1 MASTVRA
8 VMICVRHLYLSISIY
23 MFFYLWKNK
32 KNKAFL
38 HSSIACKTTDAKIY
52 NTLEGDDYPVPE
64 QNKVCLFPFASG
76 RTDYFNCTDVD
87 MEGTGHF
94 WCVTNYTT
102 FNDVD
107 YENGWGLCNDACP
120 KQPGIASRPVSYT
133 HLRAHET

>member
-1 MASTVRA
+1 MEK
-8 VMICVRHLYLSISIY
+8 I
-23 MFFYLWKNK
+23 
-32 KNKAFL
+32 KAFL

-87 MEGTGHF
+87 MEGTGNF

-120 KQPGIASRPVSYT
+120 KQPGIASRPLEEDVTVSDTTGGVYVT
-133 HLRAHET
+133 DEVFDAEELV